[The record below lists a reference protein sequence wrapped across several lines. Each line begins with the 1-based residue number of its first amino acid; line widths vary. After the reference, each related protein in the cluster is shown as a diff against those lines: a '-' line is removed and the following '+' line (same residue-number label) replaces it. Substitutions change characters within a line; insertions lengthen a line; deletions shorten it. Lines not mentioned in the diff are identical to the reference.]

1 MKKVKIYWTPFSL
14 KCLDEIKEYLEEATQ
29 SETIANKYILKI
41 IERIEQLE
49 NAPKSG
55 QEEILLKNLKQNSRY
70 LIEGNYKIIYQ
81 YNQDKIIITDVFH
94 VKQNP
99 SKIIKRNKI

>member
-1 MKKVKIYWTPFSL
+1 MKKVKIYWTSFSL
-14 KCLDEIKEYLEEATQ
+14 KCLDDIKAYLYEASQ
-29 SETIANKYILKI
+29 SETVASKYILKL

-49 NAPKSG
+49 TAPQSG
-55 QEEILLKNLKQNSRY
+55 QEEPLLKHLKQNSRY

-81 YNQDKIIITDVFH
+81 HKEDTVIITDVFH

-99 SKIIKRNKI
+99 VKIIKRNK